1 MPFVQW
7 EDKYLLG
14 IDQFDE
20 HHKHL
25 VDLMNEVYEM
35 LLSGESEEGELH
47 RILDSLARYATYHF
61 SLEETWMRQLNYPK
75 QDEHI
80 LEHKKFIYKLF
91 DLNKRFREDTSY
103 LTLEIV
109 SFLRGWLLDHI
120 LNTDAEYGAFVSKR
134 PRPR

>member
-1 MPFVQW
+1 MA
-7 EDKYLLG
+7 EYT
-14 IDQFDE
+14 
-20 HHKHL
+20 
-25 VDLMNEVYEM
+25 
-35 LLSGESEEGELH
+35 
-47 RILDSLARYATYHF
+47 TYHF

-91 DLNKRFREDTSY
+91 ELNKQFREDTSY